1 MENGWI
7 KLHRKILD
15 NPISKNANYFS
26 LWITLLLLASHKES
40 KFMWNGE
47 IIIIKE
53 GQLLTGR
60 KSLSKESGIPES
72 TIEDILKFLER
83 QHQIRQQKTTKFRLI
98 TIINW
103 KEYQKSDI
111 KSDNKATTKQQQSD
125 TFKNVKNDK
134 NNICTPQSGDAGNN
148 INKLFGV
155 FIKVNPGINF
165 GHKNQRESA
174 KWLIDKYG
182 IEKTL
187 AFAEAAVVAQGK
199 KYAPTITS
207 PTHLKEKLGELNVY
221 YSKES
226 NKISTIIV

>member
-1 MENGWI
+1 
-7 KLHRKILD
+7 
-15 NPISKNANYFS
+15 
-26 LWITLLLLASHKES
+26 
-40 KFMWNGE
+40 MWNKE
-47 IIIIKE
+47 LIIIKE
-53 GQLLTGR
+53 GQILTGR
-60 KSLSKESGIPES
+60 KKLAEESGLSES
-72 TIEDILKFLER
+72 SVERILEIFENG
-83 QHQIRQQKTTKFRLI
+83 QQIGQQKTTKFRLI
-98 TIINW
+98 TIVNW
-103 KEYQKSDI
+103 IDYQS
-111 KSDNKATTKQQQSD
+111 SRTALRTTKRQQKD
-125 TFKNVKNDK
+125 TNKNVKNDK
-134 NNICTPQSGDAGNN
+134 NNICTPQSGDAGNE